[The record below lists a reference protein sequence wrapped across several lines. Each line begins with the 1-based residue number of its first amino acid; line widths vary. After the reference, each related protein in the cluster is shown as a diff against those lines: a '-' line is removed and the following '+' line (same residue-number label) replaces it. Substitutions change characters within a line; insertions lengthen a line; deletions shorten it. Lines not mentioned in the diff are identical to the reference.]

1 MTVDT
6 SATGTDSDPLAAAL
20 ADPAVAGRLVAAA
33 KAFLGRWAGSM
44 TATQR
49 AAESEELVAEA
60 RQRAWARRDRF
71 DPTQDAVTWL
81 VVFVSNVAREY
92 VRRRARDLNHAACGP
107 SGDPPRLEDLA
118 LDIGRPVPDRV
129 ADRQFREDVDARLS
143 PPERALLRMKYEE
156 DLTFAEIGERL
167 DMTECAVR
175 VWHHRVV
182 GRLRH
187 EYRDSREV
195 QP

>member
-6 SATGTDSDPLAAAL
+6 STAGTESDPLTAAL
-20 ADPAVAGRLVAAA
+20 TDQAVGARLLAAA
-33 KAFLGRWAGSM
+33 KAFLGRRAASV

-49 AAESEELVAEA
+49 TAEAEELVAEA
-60 RQRAWARRDRF
+60 RKRAWERRDRF
-71 DPTQDAVTWL
+71 DPSQDVVAWL

-92 VRRRARDLNHAACGP
+92 VRRRSRDAAPAGCGP
-107 SGDPPRLEDLA
+107 PGDPPKLEDLA
-118 LDIGRPVPDRV
+118 VDLGRPVPDQV
-129 ADRQFREDVDARLS
+129 ADRQFREDVDGRLT
-143 PPERALLRMKYEE
+143 PPEREMVRLKYDE

-182 GRLRH
+182 GRLRQQ
-187 EYRDSREV
+187 YGISPEV
-195 QP
+195 RS